1 MRLLEKMTLTKQKE
15 DVKAYIF
22 DQLKDELKYLDDDE
36 IMGCDGAELPDRFL
50 NENYFIIGTWKAKQW
65 LGAETFEAI
74 ETIQEYERDNFG
86 ETFTDISDPEKVAN
100 MLSYVLGYE
109 ILNNSEALSFRWNS
123 PINKNTIE
131 LIIKEL
137 ELRK

>member
-1 MRLLEKMTLTKQKE
+1 MALIKQRE
-15 DVKAYIF
+15 DVKEYIL
-22 DQLKDELKYLDDDE
+22 DQLKDALRHIKEDDSFSSGVTD
-36 IMGCDGAELPDRFL
+36 CDGAELPNRFL
-50 NENYFIIGTWKAKQW
+50 NENYFIIGTRKAKQW

-86 ETFTDISDPEKVAN
+86 ETSTDISNPEKVAN

-123 PINKNTIE
+123 PINKNTIQI
-131 LIIKEL
+131 IIKEL

>member
-1 MRLLEKMTLTKQKE
+1 MTLTKQRE
-15 DVKAYIF
+15 DVKEYIL
-22 DQLKDELKYLDDDE
+22 DQLKDELNYADDDE
-36 IMGCDGAELPDRFL
+36 VMNCDGAELPDRFL

-74 ETIQEYERDNFG
+74 ETIQEYEKDNFG
-86 ETFTDISDPEKVAN
+86 ETYTDISDPEKVAN

-123 PINKNTIE
+123 PINKNTIQ

>member
-1 MRLLEKMTLTKQKE
+1 MALTKQRE
-15 DVKAYIF
+15 DVKEYIL
-22 DQLKDELKYLDDDE
+22 DQLEDELKYIDDDE
-36 IMGCDGAELPDRFL
+36 VMDCDGADLPDRFL

-74 ETIQEYERDNFG
+74 ETIQDYEQHNFG
-86 ETFTDISDPEKVAN
+86 ETFTDVSDPEKVAN
-100 MLSYVLGYE
+100 MLSYVLGCE

-123 PINKNTIE
+123 PVNKNTIQ
-131 LIIKEL
+131 IIIEEL